1 LGRSPNTRKTKKN
14 PLDQKLDGFLKI
26 LRSAMGIATATFKF
40 GNLVSFLFAEMDGW
54 QFLVVGRQA
63 LLLLHQ
69 IRRIFFATAH
79 FTIKIDDLTTI
90 VNGRLCFL
98 LPIIDD

>member
-26 LRSAMGIATATFKF
+26 VRSAMGIDTATFKF

-54 QFLVVGRQA
+54 HFLAVAAGIVAASSNTSYFLRDRP
-63 LLLLHQ
+63 LYNKN
-69 IRRIFFATAH
+69 RRFN
-79 FTIKIDDLTTI
+79 DD
-90 VNGRLCFL
+90 RKR
-98 LPIIDD
+98 